1 MGKRRRLLDDND
13 GSVNGSQPAQAQG
26 PTPKR
31 RYFGKSHLLALP
43 QELILRVLHFLPVQI
58 LLIVSRVS
66 RKLHALA
73 SDQQLWKT
81 KFWAKFILPRLQR
94 RARLSIPDSHG
105 SREPEAEPGTVADW
119 KMWLEDHVLIQ
130 EERNLAA
137 LVPSSTASA
146 SLEPYEALIDGYLS
160 SSKQPEITKPTLD
173 WKGKFRL
180 RSNWQRGV
188 AQSSQLGLLNP
199 VSNNESKAPH
209 ITGKFY
215 EGYFFSAD
223 TQHGVRVFGRQGH
236 SKELVEL
243 ARRSIT
249 LGEPTCMCLEES
261 LLNDT
266 SRKRH
271 EARNIDFVVGYNNGS
286 YAIYHFNPTSGCLH
300 EKYIKNKSDEI
311 GTIEIIAFHFPYL
324 LIIARLSKF
333 QLSIINFQS
342 SVKKKGAVDLH
353 DGLLLPD
360 ISFLPPTLVKK
371 LSLDQSWLPSC
382 LSLRKDP
389 VSKKIIGTCVFT
401 VRSVIIGTSITI
413 QEFHLSSE
421 KPGILET
428 QTSSPPLHEALDYVF
443 FGRAAQ
449 LAFTAPTCVSYRY
462 PFIMTSHADNTLVLY
477 NMFTNKEGKIEILSG
492 HRLWGHN
499 SSIMSVEVGLRRA
512 VSVDRR
518 GEVRFWDLQE
528 RLERTYGKDR
538 STRLIGSGDPLSL
551 NIGGVHNFPKERCA
565 VGFGEE
571 NVVVLE
577 KVTNSGKDNKAGF
590 ELLVYDFT

>member
-1 MGKRRRLLDDND
+1 MGKRRRLLGDND
-13 GSVNGSQPAQAQG
+13 GNVNGSQPAQVQE

-43 QELILRVLHFLPVQI
+43 QELILRVLHFLPVQT
-58 LLIVSRVS
+58 LLTVSRVS

-94 RARLSIPDSHG
+94 RAQLSIPDLHG
-105 SREPEAEPGTVADW
+105 SREPEAEPGAVADW

-130 EERNLAA
+130 EERDLAA
-137 LVPSSTASA
+137 LVPSSTASG

-199 VSNNESKAPH
+199 VSNNESKAPP
-209 ITGKFY
+209 ITGKFF

-249 LGEPTCMCLEES
+249 LGEPTCMSLEES
-261 LLNDT
+261 LLNDA

-271 EARNIDFVVGYNNGS
+271 ETRNIDFVVGYHNGS
-286 YAIYHFNPTSGCLH
+286 YAIYHFNPTSGCLR
-300 EKYIKNKSDEI
+300 EN
-311 GTIEIIAFHFPYL
+311 
-324 LIIARLSKF
+324 
-333 QLSIINFQS
+333 
-342 SVKKKGAVDLH
+342 
-353 DGLLLPD
+353 
-360 ISFLPPTLVKK
+360 
-371 LSLDQSWLPSC
+371 
-382 LSLRKDP
+382 
-389 VSKKIIGTCVFT
+389 
-401 VRSVIIGTSITI
+401 
-413 QEFHLSSE
+413 
-421 KPGILET
+421 
-428 QTSSPPLHEALDYVF
+428 PPLHEALDYVF

-477 NMFTNKEGKIEILSG
+477 SMFTNKEGKIEILSG

-512 VSVDRR
+512 
-518 GEVRFWDLQE
+518 E
-528 RLERTYGKDR
+528 RSERTYGKDR

-551 NIGGVHNFPKERCA
+551 NIGGVHNFPRERCA

-590 ELLVYDFT
+590 DLLVYDFT

>member
-1 MGKRRRLLDDND
+1 MGKRRRLPDDDDD
-13 GSVNGSQPAQAQG
+13 GGSLRPAQVRE

-43 QELILRVLHFLPVQI
+43 QELTLRVLHFLPVQS
-58 LLIVSRVS
+58 LLTVSRVS

-73 SDQQLWKT
+73 SDQQLWKM

-94 RARLSIPDSHG
+94 RTRLGLPDSYG
-105 SREPEAEPGTVADW
+105 SRELEPEPGVVTDW

-137 LVPSSTASA
+137 LVTTPITSTPVVRYSTAINGRPQ
-146 SLEPYEALIDGYLS
+146 L
-160 SSKQPEITKPTLD
+160 SKQPDIKQLTLD

-180 RSNWQRGV
+180 RSNWQRGL
-188 AQSSQLGLLNP
+188 AQSSGVELLN
-199 VSNNESKAPH
+199 SLSKDENKAPP
-209 ITGKFY
+209 IIGKFY

-223 TQHGVRVFGRQGH
+223 TQHGVRVFGRRGN
-236 SKELVEL
+236 SKGLVEL
-243 ARRSIT
+243 ARRPIT
-249 LGEPTCMCLEES
+249 LGEPTCMSLEES

-271 EARNIDFVVGYNNGS
+271 ETRHIDFVVGYHNGS
-286 YAIYHFNPTSGCLH
+286 YEIYHFDPTSGRLR
-300 EKYIKNKSDEI
+300 EKYQEHKFDDVNR
-311 GTIEIIAFHFPYL
+311 IEIIAFHFPYL
-324 LIIARLSKF
+324 LIITRFNK
-333 QLSIINFQS
+333 LSIISFQS
-342 SVKKKGAVDLH
+342 TIKQEDDTDPDAR
-353 DGLLLPD
+353 LPHPD
-360 ISFLPPTLVKK
+360 KPFLSPALVKD
-371 LSLDQSWLPSC
+371 LSVDQSWLPSC

-389 VSKKIIGTCVFT
+389 VSNKIIGTCVFT

-413 QEFHLSSE
+413 QEFHLSTE
-421 KPGILET
+421 KPELLET
-428 QTSSPPLHEALDYVF
+428 QTTNPPLHEALDYVF

-477 NMFTNKEGKIEILSG
+477 NMFTNEEGKIEILSG

-499 SSIMSVEVGLRRA
+499 ASVMSVEVGLRKA

-518 GEVRFWDLQE
+518 GEVRFWDLQGRSE
-528 RLERTYGKDR
+528 RPYGRDR

-551 NIGGVHNFPKERCA
+551 NIGGTHDFPKERCS

-571 NVVVLE
+571 NVVIME
-577 KVTNSGKDNKAGF
+577 KVNDSEKRGF
-590 ELLVYDFT
+590 NLLVYDFS